1 MLSHVLPPLTSHSS
15 IELQL
20 KYHLLH
26 EATPAQVAVQAMPL
40 LKVILA
46 NIFNT
51 VTNKLLAKPRRGFGA
66 AVLMPSCSPPAH
78 QTVLAG
84 PLIPQGLREE
94 SPEPPARPPQP
105 IYSPQAPQGDAGPG
119 RACSL
124 EPSHAPRSLL
134 GLDPT

>member
-1 MLSHVLPPLTSHSS
+1 
-15 IELQL
+15 
-20 KYHLLH
+20 
-26 EATPAQVAVQAMPL
+26 MPL

-51 VTNKLLAKPRRGFGA
+51 VTNKLLAKPRRGFGV

-94 SPEPPARPPQP
+94 SPEPPAHPPP
-105 IYSPQAPQGDAGPG
+105 PSP
-119 RACSL
+119 SI
-124 EPSHAPRSLL
+124 APRPHKEMPALEGPVLWSPATPPGAFSGLTLL
-134 GLDPT
+134 DLPEHLVSQILSP